1 MSFVIEIFYS
11 FFQLHQ
17 NSRYEYPTYVRIQ
30 NMRHISILFKYVY
43 YVCILSLYYVSY
55 HSKDYKKAGNDKRN
69 KLAV

>member
-1 MSFVIEIFYS
+1 M
-11 FFQLHQ
+11 
-17 NSRYEYPTYVRIQ
+17 RY
-30 NMRHISILFKYVY
+30 ISILFKYVY